1 MLFHR
6 TSALL
11 AFLFLCSSAALSQD
25 NPRRP
30 GGERPE
36 GRGRPGL
43 PGAGQGG
50 ARLGMLPIMKA
61 LDADQDGTLSAA
73 EIQNASKALAAL
85 DKNSDGMLS
94 AEEMRPDPSMMAR
107 PGQPGA
113 AGTPGQPGQP
123 GRPGAGG
130 APTGEMLTR
139 MFDARDTDK
148 DGKLSGDEIP
158 ERMREN
164 VSRVDTMATALS
176 IAKKC
181 RRPWPAWQN
190 RPDSSEET
198 VAIVAPK
205 AAKVLSPNAPP
216 KNNSGFRI
224 CHSDSP

>member
-113 AGTPGQPGQP
+113 AGTPGQPG
-123 GRPGAGG
+123 RPGAGG

-164 VSRVDTMATALS
+164 VSRVDTNGDGAIDREEMQKAMARMAEQAGQQRGNRGNRGTEGGEGV
-176 IAKKC
+176 KPK
-181 RRPWPAWQN
+181 RPT
-190 RPDSSEET
+190 EE
-198 VAIVAPK
+198 
-205 AAKVLSPNAPP
+205 
-216 KNNSGFRI
+216 
-224 CHSDSP
+224 